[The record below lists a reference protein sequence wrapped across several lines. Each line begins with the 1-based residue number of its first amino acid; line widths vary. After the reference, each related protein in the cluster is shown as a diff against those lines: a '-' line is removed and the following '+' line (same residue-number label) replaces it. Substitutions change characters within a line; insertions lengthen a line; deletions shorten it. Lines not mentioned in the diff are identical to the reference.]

1 MKNTMKK
8 LLSLVLVA
16 MLLVCAVPFQAAA
29 TEADETLTVK
39 TYVDGKYVTDKYVTV
54 KPGQKLELTKELA
67 ETLIYGDK
75 EFVKWTN
82 MKDEE
87 TTGPI
92 SYDNLKKANANGYYV
107 NLYLNKKVEDT
118 RVDAKVPVEIYVDGS
133 YARKGE
139 ITVPV
144 DGSVKLTK
152 ELGLSLVN
160 SDKEFVKWT
169 GASGDEATDVTIKYD
184 KITDGYFLKLFVN
197 TKKAEEP
204 VKYITLKIIDDKG
217 NAIAREFQV
226 EPVNGKSSV
235 IDDILSYRWMGNW
248 KDSYE
253 FVTAKSDEKGNNL
266 SLSTTINAGDSLTVT
281 LKAKSGST
289 PEGDTV
295 RVTFYGTDGK
305 AVSTYNVTSGS
316 SIDSKKVSDAQ
327 SKADNKTGY
336 TFKGWKIDNK
346 GDLYTSAQ
354 VAKLVIK
361 GNVEFYAYLEKDTTT
376 TNNKFPYKV
385 YLHIFKDNKVDDPA
399 KTINI
404 TEGIA
409 LDGKVTLDE
418 VKTVVKNYYT
428 AKTSDGIKYDGMYM
442 AKGNWVGNFVNDTQ
456 KYDTISDTN
465 ELRKESEVHINVM
478 ITNANAKSATNEEA
492 DKTNPKTGDMIFIP
506 VIFMV
511 VSGAAIAGVYF
522 YNKIIRQNLVWAVIY
537 NIICIPIAAAGIVN
551 PSIAA
556 AAMSLSS
563 NGVLLN
569 SLRLKNIEK

>member
-16 MLLVCAVPFQAAA
+16 MLLVSAVPFQAAA
-29 TEADETLTVK
+29 AEETTPLTIKVYDADGNFIAPKTYDVRADETVTLTEDFAK
-39 TYVDGKYVTDKYVTV
+39 S
-54 KPGQKLELTKELA
+54 LLTK
-67 ETLIYGDK
+67 DSW
-75 EFVKWTN
+75 EFVQWTN
-82 MKDEE
+82 KRGEDSLNAQ
-87 TTGPI
+87 I
-92 SYDNLKKANANGYYV
+92 SYSNLKKANADGYYV
-107 NLYLNKKVEDT
+107 NLILKKKAAEDT
-118 RVDAKVPVEIYVDGS
+118 RVDAKVPVKIFVDGVHK
-133 YARKGE
+133 RDGQ

-144 DGSVKLTK
+144 DDGVKLTK
-152 ELGLSLVN
+152 ELGLRLAN
-160 SDKEFVKWT
+160 PDEEFDKWVGT
-169 GASGDEATDVTIKYD
+169 SRNNATDETVEYG
-184 KITDGYFLKLFVN
+184 KIYDGYSLELYVN
-197 TKKAEEP
+197 TKKAEETP
-204 VKYITLKIIDDKG
+204 KYITTYIVDDKG
-217 NAIAREFQV
+217 NAISSDTDF
-226 EPVNGKSSV
+226 EPVNGKSAV
-235 IDDILSYRWMGNW
+235 ISNIMTYRWLKGWEN
-248 KDSYE
+248 SYE
-253 FVTAKSDEKGNNL
+253 FVTAKSTEKGSKL
-266 SLSTTINAGDSLTVT
+266 SVDTTINVGDTVT
-281 LKAKSGST
+281 ITVKAKGSST
-289 PEGDTV
+289 PEAGTV

-361 GNVEFYAYLEKDTTT
+361 GNVDFYAYLEKDTTT

-385 YLHIFKDNKVDDPA
+385 YLHIFKDNKADDPA

-428 AKTSDGIKYDGMYM
+428 AKTSDGIKYDGLYM
-442 AKGNWVGNFVNDTQ
+442 AKGNWVGNLVNDTQ
-456 KYDTISDTN
+456 KYTTIEDTN
-465 ELRKESEVHINVM
+465 EFRKESEVHINVM
-478 ITNANAKSATNEEA
+478 ITNANAKSTTNEKA

-522 YNKIIRQNLVWAVIY
+522 YNKKRNA
-537 NIICIPIAAAGIVN
+537 
-551 PSIAA
+551 
-556 AAMSLSS
+556 
-563 NGVLLN
+563 
-569 SLRLKNIEK
+569 R

>member
-16 MLLVCAVPFQAAA
+16 MLLVSAVPFQAAA
-29 TEADETLTVK
+29 ASTETVK
-39 TYVDGKYVTDKYVTV
+39 VPVHVYIDGTPSTTTKEISLN
-54 KPGQKLELTKELA
+54 PGQEVTLNEEVALSLLTKN
-67 ETLIYGDK
+67 DK
-75 EFVKWTN
+75 EFVQWTDRDGN
-82 MKDEE
+82 KTSGTIDYE
-87 TTGPI
+87 GA
-92 SYDNLKKANANGYYV
+92 KAAVPNGYFVSVWYKTKV
-107 NLYLNKKVEDT
+107 VEDI
-118 RVDAKVPVEIYVDGS
+118 RVDAKVPVEICVDGS
-133 YARKGE
+133 YNRKGE

-144 DGSVKLTK
+144 DGSVTLTK

-160 SDKEFVKWT
+160 ADKEFVKWT
-169 GASGDEATDVTIKYD
+169 GSSDNEATDVAVKYGN
-184 KITDGYFLKLFVN
+184 ITDGYYVKLFVN

-204 VKYITLKIIDDKG
+204 VKPITVKIVDDKG
-217 NAIAREFQV
+217 NAIAKQFEV
-226 EPVNGKSSV
+226 TPANGKSSV
-235 IDDILSYRWMGNW
+235 VGDILTQRWMGNW

-266 SLSTTINAGDSLTVT
+266 SLTTTINAGDSLTVT

-346 GDLYTSAQ
+346 GELYTSAQ
-354 VAKLVIK
+354 VAKIAIK
-361 GNVEFYAYLEKDTTT
+361 SNVEFYAQLEKDTTT

-428 AKTSDGIKYDGMYM
+428 AKTSDGIKYDGMYL

-456 KYDTISDTN
+456 KYTTIEDTN
-465 ELRKESEVHINVM
+465 EFRKESEVHINVM
-478 ITNANAKSATNEEA
+478 ITNANAKSTTNEKA

-522 YNKIIRQNLVWAVIY
+522 YNKKRSA
-537 NIICIPIAAAGIVN
+537 
-551 PSIAA
+551 
-556 AAMSLSS
+556 
-563 NGVLLN
+563 
-569 SLRLKNIEK
+569 R

>member
-16 MLLVCAVPFQAAA
+16 MLLVSAVPFQAAA

-82 MKDEE
+82 MNDVE

-92 SYDNLKKANANGYYV
+92 SYDGLQKAESGYYV
-107 NLYLNKKVEDT
+107 NLYVKTKDT
-118 RVDAKVPVEIYVDGS
+118 RVDAKVPVKIYVDGS
-133 YARKGE
+133 YARDGE

-144 DGSVKLTK
+144 DGSVTLTK

-160 SDKEFVKWT
+160 ADKEFVKWT
-169 GASGDEATDVTIKYD
+169 GSSDNEATDVTINYAG
-184 KITDGYFLKLFVN
+184 IGDGYFLKLYVN
-197 TKKAEEP
+197 TKKVEEP
-204 VKYITLKIIDDKG
+204 AKYITLKIIDDKG

-226 EPVNGKSSV
+226 EPVNGKASV
-235 IDDILSYRWMGNW
+235 IGDILSYRWMGNW

-361 GNVEFYAYLEKDTTT
+361 GNVDFYAYLEKDTTT

-428 AKTSDGIKYDGMYM
+428 AKTSDGIKYDGMYL

-456 KYDTISDTN
+456 KYTTIEDTN
-465 ELRKESEVHINVM
+465 EFRKESEVHINVM
-478 ITNANAKSATNEEA
+478 ITNANAKSTTNEKA

-522 YNKIIRQNLVWAVIY
+522 YNKKRNA
-537 NIICIPIAAAGIVN
+537 
-551 PSIAA
+551 
-556 AAMSLSS
+556 
-563 NGVLLN
+563 
-569 SLRLKNIEK
+569 R

>member
-29 TEADETLTVK
+29 AEEAENLTVK
-39 TYVDGKYVTDKYVTV
+39 TYVDGKYVTDKHVSV
-54 KPGQKLELTKELA
+54 NPGESLTLTKELA
-67 ETLIYGDK
+67 ETLVEDNK

-107 NLYLNKKVEDT
+107 NLYVNKKVEDT
-118 RVDAKVPVEIYVDGS
+118 RVDAKVPVKIYVDGS
-133 YARKGE
+133 YARDGE

-169 GASGDEATDVTIKYD
+169 GASGNEATDVTIKYAGID
-184 KITDGYFLKLFVN
+184 DDYSLKLYVN

-217 NAIAREFQV
+217 NTIAREFQV

-235 IDDILSYRWMGNW
+235 ISDILSYRWMGNW

-428 AKTSDGIKYDGMYM
+428 AKTSDGIKYDGMYL

-456 KYDTISDTN
+456 KYTTIEDTN
-465 ELRKESEVHINVM
+465 EMRKESEVHINVM
-478 ITNANAKSATNEEA
+478 ITNANAKSTTNEKA

-522 YNKIIRQNLVWAVIY
+522 YNKKRNA
-537 NIICIPIAAAGIVN
+537 
-551 PSIAA
+551 
-556 AAMSLSS
+556 
-563 NGVLLN
+563 
-569 SLRLKNIEK
+569 R

>member
-29 TEADETLTVK
+29 TEASVEKLNVK
-39 TYVDGKYVTDKYVTV
+39 VYVDGVYNTDKQIDV
-54 KPGQKLELTKELA
+54 KPGESLTLTKELA
-67 ETLIYGDK
+67 ETMIKSDK

-107 NLYLNKKVEDT
+107 NLYVNKKVEDT
-118 RVDAKVPVEIYVDGS
+118 RVDAKVPVKIFVDGS
-133 YARKGE
+133 YVRDGE

-144 DGSVKLTK
+144 DGAVTLTK
-152 ELGLSLVN
+152 ELGLKLVKE
-160 SDKEFVKWT
+160 DKEFVKWT
-169 GASGDEATDVTIKYD
+169 GASDNDATGVTIKYAGID
-184 KITDGYFLKLFVN
+184 DGYSLKLYVN
-197 TKKAEEP
+197 TKKAEETP
-204 VKYITLKIIDDKG
+204 KYITTYIVDDKG
-217 NAIAREFQV
+217 NAISSDTNF
-226 EPVNGKSSV
+226 EPANGKSAV
-235 IDDILSYRWMGNW
+235 ISDIMTWRWLKGWEN
-248 KDSYE
+248 SYE
-253 FVTAKSDEKGNNL
+253 FVTAKSIEKGSKL
-266 SLSTTINAGDSLTVT
+266 TASTTINVGDTVT
-281 LKAKSGST
+281 ITVKAKSGST
-289 PEGDTV
+289 PETGTI
-295 RVTFYGTDGK
+295 RVTFYDTDSED
-305 AVSTYNVTSGS
+305 VSTYKVKSGDT
-316 SIDSKKVSDAQ
+316 IDSKKVSDAQ

-346 GDLYTSAQ
+346 GELYTSAQ
-354 VAKLVIK
+354 VAKIAIK
-361 GNVEFYAYLEKDTTT
+361 SNVEFYAQLEKDTTT

-385 YLHIFKDNKVDDPA
+385 YLHIFKDNKIDDPA

-478 ITNANAKSATNEEA
+478 ITNANAKSTTNEKA

-522 YNKIIRQNLVWAVIY
+522 YNKKRSA
-537 NIICIPIAAAGIVN
+537 
-551 PSIAA
+551 
-556 AAMSLSS
+556 
-563 NGVLLN
+563 
-569 SLRLKNIEK
+569 R

>member
-1 MKNTMKK
+1 MKK

-217 NAIAREFQV
+217 NTIAREFQV

-235 IDDILSYRWMGNW
+235 ISDILSYRWMGNW

-266 SLSTTINAGDSLTVT
+266 SLSTTIDAGDSLTVT

-336 TFKGWKIDNK
+336 SFKGWKIDNK

-385 YLHIFKDNKVDDPA
+385 YLHIFKDNKIDDPA

-478 ITNANAKSATNEEA
+478 ITNANAKSTTNEKA

-522 YNKIIRQNLVWAVIY
+522 YNKKRSAPVIE
-537 NIICIPIAAAGIVN
+537 NTLIQENPGSFGCRDFLRCAGRFAEKIL
-551 PSIAA
+551 PKKYSHFHRY
-556 AAMSLSS
+556 
-563 NGVLLN
+563 VL
-569 SLRLKNIEK
+569 

>member
-29 TEADETLTVK
+29 TEAAAKTVKVNVYVDDVLTADKTLTVK
-39 TYVDGKYVTDKYVTV
+39 PGESVT
-54 KPGQKLELTKELA
+54 LTKELG
-67 ETLIYGDK
+67 ESLVKPDK
-75 EFVKWTN
+75 AFVKWTGASGN
-82 MKDEE
+82 DATDVTIKYDEI
-87 TTGPI
+87 T
-92 SYDNLKKANANGYYV
+92 DGYYL
-107 NLYLNKKVEDT
+107 NLYVKKVVEDT
-118 RVDAKVPVEIYVDGS
+118 RVDAKVPVKIYVDGS
-133 YARKGE
+133 YVRDGE

-144 DGSVKLTK
+144 DGAVTLTK
-152 ELGLSLVN
+152 ELGLKLVKE
-160 SDKEFVKWT
+160 DKEFVKWT
-169 GASGDEATDVTIKYD
+169 GASDNDATGVTINYAG
-184 KITDGYFLKLFVN
+184 IGDGYFLKLFVN

-204 VKYITLKIIDDKG
+204 VKPITVKIVDDKG
-217 NAIAREFQV
+217 NAIAKQFEV
-226 EPVNGKSSV
+226 TPANGKSSV
-235 IDDILSYRWMGNW
+235 VGDILTQRWMGNW

-253 FVTAKSDEKGNNL
+253 FVTAKSDEKGSNL
-266 SLSTTINAGDSLTVT
+266 SLTTTINAGDSLTVT

-361 GNVEFYAYLEKDTTT
+361 GNVDFYAYLEKDTTT

-428 AKTSDGIKYDGMYM
+428 AKTSDGIKYDGLYM

-456 KYDTISDTN
+456 KYTTIEDTN
-465 ELRKESEVHINVM
+465 EFRKESEVHINVM
-478 ITNANAKSATNEEA
+478 ITNANAKSNTTEKA

-522 YNKIIRQNLVWAVIY
+522 YNKKRNA
-537 NIICIPIAAAGIVN
+537 
-551 PSIAA
+551 
-556 AAMSLSS
+556 
-563 NGVLLN
+563 
-569 SLRLKNIEK
+569 R

>member
-16 MLLVCAVPFQAAA
+16 MLLVSAVPFQAAA
-29 TEADETLTVK
+29 TQADASKQITFKVKVNDEDTVAYEV
-39 TYVDGKYVTDKYVTV
+39 TQAPANGKSATVGAMLDHWYKGSYKGIKSIWISGQGTVADPSADTVVEVGQSVTV
-54 KPGQKLELTKELA
+54 RVT
-67 ETLIYGDK
+67 
-75 EFVKWTN
+75 
-82 MKDEE
+82 KDEE
-87 TTGPI
+87 TTPTEKPTEAPVENKLIRFQIKFDKSDDVTYTKIATPENGESAVI
-92 SYDNLKKANANGYYV
+92 ANLLTYWFGADWSKTYKFEHAYSS
-107 NLYLNKKVEDT
+107 NKKETYTDT
-118 RVDAKVPVEIYVDGS
+118 NTTVYVDDT
-133 YARKGE
+133 
-139 ITVPV
+139 ITIR
-144 DGSVKLTK
+144 
-152 ELGLSLVN
+152 LS
-160 SDKEFVKWT
+160 
-169 GASGDEATDVTIKYD
+169 TI
-184 KITDGYFLKLFVN
+184 
-197 TKKAEEP
+197 KKAEEP
-204 VKYITLKIIDDKG
+204 VKPITVKIVDDKG
-217 NAIAREFQV
+217 NAIAKQFEV
-226 EPVNGKSSV
+226 TPANGKSSV
-235 IDDILSYRWMGNW
+235 VGDILTQRWMGNW

-253 FVTAKSDEKGNNL
+253 FVTAKSDEKGSNL
-266 SLSTTINAGDSLTVT
+266 SLTTTINAGDSLTVT

-289 PEGDTV
+289 PEAGTV

-361 GNVEFYAYLEKDTTT
+361 GNVDFYAYLEKDTTT

-409 LDGKVTLDE
+409 LDGVVTLDE

-428 AKTSDGIKYDGMYM
+428 AKTSDGIKYDGLYM

-456 KYDTISDTN
+456 KYTTIEDTN
-465 ELRKESEVHINVM
+465 EFRKESEVHINVM
-478 ITNANAKSATNEEA
+478 ITNANAKSTTNEKA

-522 YNKIIRQNLVWAVIY
+522 YNKKRNA
-537 NIICIPIAAAGIVN
+537 
-551 PSIAA
+551 
-556 AAMSLSS
+556 
-563 NGVLLN
+563 
-569 SLRLKNIEK
+569 R

>member
-1 MKNTMKK
+1 MKK

-118 RVDAKVPVEIYVDGS
+118 RVDAKVPVKIYVDGS
-133 YARKGE
+133 YARDGE

-144 DGSVKLTK
+144 DGAVTLTK
-152 ELGLSLVN
+152 ELGLKLVN

-169 GASGDEATDVTIKYD
+169 GASDNEATDVTIKYAGID
-184 KITDGYFLKLFVN
+184 DGYFLKLFVN

-204 VKYITLKIIDDKG
+204 AKYITLKIIDDKG

-235 IDDILSYRWMGNW
+235 ISDILSYRWMGNW

-253 FVTAKSDEKGNNL
+253 FVTAKSDEMGNNL

-361 GNVEFYAYLEKDTTT
+361 GNVEFYASSRRTPPLPTTSSPTRFTCTSSRT
-376 TNNKFPYKV
+376 TRS
-385 YLHIFKDNKVDDPA
+385 
-399 KTINI
+399 TIPP
-404 TEGIA
+404 
-409 LDGKVTLDE
+409 
-418 VKTVVKNYYT
+418 
-428 AKTSDGIKYDGMYM
+428 
-442 AKGNWVGNFVNDTQ
+442 
-456 KYDTISDTN
+456 
-465 ELRKESEVHINVM
+465 R
-478 ITNANAKSATNEEA
+478 
-492 DKTNPKTGDMIFIP
+492 
-506 VIFMV
+506 
-511 VSGAAIAGVYF
+511 
-522 YNKIIRQNLVWAVIY
+522 
-537 NIICIPIAAAGIVN
+537 
-551 PSIAA
+551 PSISPRA
-556 AAMSLSS
+556 
-563 NGVLLN
+563 LLWTAR
-569 SLRLKNIEK
+569 SHWMRSRPL

>member
-54 KPGQKLELTKELA
+54 KPGQELELTKELA

-82 MKDEE
+82 MKDVE

-92 SYDNLKKANANGYYV
+92 SYDNLKKANADGYYV
-107 NLYLNKKVEDT
+107 NLILKKKAAEDT
-118 RVDAKVPVEIYVDGS
+118 RVDAKVPVKIYVDGS
-133 YARKGE
+133 YVRDGE

-152 ELGLSLVN
+152 ELGLKLVKE
-160 SDKEFVKWT
+160 DKEFVQWT
-169 GASGDEATDVTIKYD
+169 GASGNEATDVTINYAGID
-184 KITDGYFLKLFVN
+184 DGYFLKLFVN

-204 VKYITLKIIDDKG
+204 AKYITTYIVDNKG
-217 NAIAREFQV
+217 NAISSDTDF
-226 EPVNGKSSV
+226 EPVNGKSAV
-235 IDDILSYRWMGNW
+235 ISDIMTYRWLKGWEN
-248 KDSYE
+248 SYE
-253 FVTAKSDEKGNNL
+253 FVTAKSAKLGNKL
-266 SLSTTINAGDSLTVT
+266 TASTTINVGDTVT
-281 LKAKSGST
+281 ITVKAKSGNT
-289 PEGDTV
+289 PETDTI
-295 RVTFYGTDGK
+295 RVTFYDTDSK
-305 AVSTYNVTSGS
+305 AVSTYKVKSGDT
-316 SIDSKKVSDAQ
+316 IDSKKVSDAQ

-346 GDLYTSAQ
+346 GELYTSAQ
-354 VAKLVIK
+354 VAKIAIK
-361 GNVEFYAYLEKDTTT
+361 SNVEFYAQLEKDTTT

-385 YLHIFKDNKVDDPA
+385 YLHIFKDNKIDDPA

-478 ITNANAKSATNEEA
+478 ITNANAKSTTNEKA

-522 YNKIIRQNLVWAVIY
+522 YNKKRSA
-537 NIICIPIAAAGIVN
+537 
-551 PSIAA
+551 
-556 AAMSLSS
+556 
-563 NGVLLN
+563 
-569 SLRLKNIEK
+569 R

>member
-29 TEADETLTVK
+29 AEETTPLTIKVYDADGNSITTKTYDVKADETVTLTEDFAK
-39 TYVDGKYVTDKYVTV
+39 S
-54 KPGQKLELTKELA
+54 LLTK
-67 ETLIYGDK
+67 DSW

-82 MKDEE
+82 KD
-87 TTGPI
+87 GKDSLNAQI
-92 SYDNLKKANANGYYV
+92 SYNNLKKVEGDYYV
-107 NLYLNKKVEDT
+107 NLYLKKKVAEDT
-118 RVDAKVPVEIYVDGS
+118 RVDAKVPVKIYVDGS
-133 YARKGE
+133 YARDGE

-144 DGSVKLTK
+144 DGAVTLTK

-160 SDKEFVKWT
+160 ADKEFVKWT
-169 GASGDEATDVTIKYD
+169 GASDNEATDVAVKYGN
-184 KITDGYFLKLFVN
+184 ITDGYFLKLFVN

-204 VKYITLKIIDDKG
+204 VKPITVKIVDDKG
-217 NAIAREFQV
+217 NAIAKQFEV
-226 EPVNGKSSV
+226 TPANGKSSV
-235 IDDILSYRWMGNW
+235 VGDILTQRWMGNW

-253 FVTAKSDEKGNNL
+253 FVTAKSDEKGGTL
-266 SLSTTINAGDSLTVT
+266 TLSTTINAGDTLTVT
-281 LKAKSGST
+281 LKTKSST
-289 PEGDTV
+289 
-295 RVTFYGTDGK
+295 
-305 AVSTYNVTSGS
+305 
-316 SIDSKKVSDAQ
+316 
-327 SKADNKTGY
+327 
-336 TFKGWKIDNK
+336 
-346 GDLYTSAQ
+346 
-354 VAKLVIK
+354 
-361 GNVEFYAYLEKDTTT
+361 GNNTT

-428 AKTSDGIKYDGMYM
+428 AKTSDGIKYDGMYL
-442 AKGNWVGNFVNDTQ
+442 AEGNWVGNFVNDTK

-465 ELRKESEVHINVM
+465 DMRKTREVHINVM
-478 ITNANAKSATNEEA
+478 ITNANAKSSTNEKA

-522 YNKIIRQNLVWAVIY
+522 YNKKRNA
-537 NIICIPIAAAGIVN
+537 
-551 PSIAA
+551 
-556 AAMSLSS
+556 
-563 NGVLLN
+563 
-569 SLRLKNIEK
+569 R

>member
-204 VKYITLKIIDDKG
+204 AKYITLKIIDDKG

-266 SLSTTINAGDSLTVT
+266 SLSTTIDAGDSLTVT

-478 ITNANAKSATNEEA
+478 ITNANAKSATNEKA

-522 YNKIIRQNLVWAVIY
+522 YNKKRSA
-537 NIICIPIAAAGIVN
+537 
-551 PSIAA
+551 
-556 AAMSLSS
+556 
-563 NGVLLN
+563 
-569 SLRLKNIEK
+569 R

>member
-29 TEADETLTVK
+29 TEASVEKLNVK
-39 TYVDGKYVTDKYVTV
+39 VYVDGEYKTDKQIDV
-54 KPGQKLELTKELA
+54 KPGESLTLTKELA
-67 ETLIYGDK
+67 ETMIKSDK

-82 MKDEE
+82 MKDVE

-92 SYDNLKKANANGYYV
+92 SYDNLKKANADGYYV
-107 NLYLNKKVEDT
+107 NLILKKKAAEDT
-118 RVDAKVPVEIYVDGS
+118 RVDAKVPVKIYVDGS
-133 YARKGE
+133 YVRDGE

-152 ELGLSLVN
+152 ELGLKLVKE
-160 SDKEFVKWT
+160 DKEFVQWT
-169 GASGDEATDVTIKYD
+169 GASGNEATDVTINYAGID
-184 KITDGYFLKLFVN
+184 DGYFLKLFVN
-197 TKKAEEP
+197 TKKAEETP
-204 VKYITLKIIDDKG
+204 KYITTYIVDDKG
-217 NAIAREFQV
+217 NAISSDTDF
-226 EPVNGKSSV
+226 EPVNGKSAV
-235 IDDILSYRWMGNW
+235 ISDIMTYRWLKGWEN
-248 KDSYE
+248 SYE
-253 FVTAKSDEKGNNL
+253 FVTAKSAKLGNKL
-266 SLSTTINAGDSLTVT
+266 TASTTINVGDTVT
-281 LKAKSGST
+281 ITVKAKGSST
-289 PEGDTV
+289 PETDTV

-327 SKADNKTGY
+327 SKADTKTGY

-385 YLHIFKDNKVDDPA
+385 YLHIFKDNKIDDPA

-478 ITNANAKSATNEEA
+478 ITNANAKSATNEKA

-522 YNKIIRQNLVWAVIY
+522 YNKKRSA
-537 NIICIPIAAAGIVN
+537 
-551 PSIAA
+551 
-556 AAMSLSS
+556 
-563 NGVLLN
+563 
-569 SLRLKNIEK
+569 R

>member
-1 MKNTMKK
+1 M
-8 LLSLVLVA
+8 
-16 MLLVCAVPFQAAA
+16 
-29 TEADETLTVK
+29 
-39 TYVDGKYVTDKYVTV
+39 

-169 GASGDEATDVTIKYD
+169 GASGNEATDVTIKYAGID
-184 KITDGYFLKLFVN
+184 DGYSLKLFVN

-336 TFKGWKIDNK
+336 SFKGWKIDNK

-361 GNVEFYAYLEKDTTT
+361 GNVEFYASSRRTPPLPTTSSPTRFTCTSSRT
-376 TNNKFPYKV
+376 TRS
-385 YLHIFKDNKVDDPA
+385 
-399 KTINI
+399 TIPPRPS
-404 TEGIA
+404 TSPRA
-409 LDGKVTLDE
+409 LLW
-418 VKTVVKNYYT
+418 T
-428 AKTSDGIKYDGMYM
+428 ARSRWMR
-442 AKGNWVGNFVNDTQ
+442 
-456 KYDTISDTN
+456 SRP
-465 ELRKESEVHINVM
+465 L
-478 ITNANAKSATNEEA
+478 
-492 DKTNPKTGDMIFIP
+492 
-506 VIFMV
+506 
-511 VSGAAIAGVYF
+511 
-522 YNKIIRQNLVWAVIY
+522 
-537 NIICIPIAAAGIVN
+537 
-551 PSIAA
+551 
-556 AAMSLSS
+556 
-563 NGVLLN
+563 
-569 SLRLKNIEK
+569 

>member
-29 TEADETLTVK
+29 AEEAENLTVK
-39 TYVDGKYVTDKYVTV
+39 TYVDGKYVTDKHVSV
-54 KPGQKLELTKELA
+54 NPGESLTLTKELA
-67 ETLIYGDK
+67 ETLVEDNK

-107 NLYLNKKVEDT
+107 NLYVNKKVEDT
-118 RVDAKVPVEIYVDGS
+118 RVDAKVPVKIYVDGS
-133 YARKGE
+133 YARDGE

-169 GASGDEATDVTIKYD
+169 GASDNDATNVTINYAG
-184 KITDGYFLKLFVN
+184 IGDGYSLKLYVN
-197 TKKAEEP
+197 TKKVEEP
-204 VKYITLKIIDDKG
+204 AKVITTYIVDDKG
-217 NAIAREFQV
+217 NAISSDTNF
-226 EPVNGKSSV
+226 EPANGKSAV
-235 IDDILSYRWMGNW
+235 ISDIMTWRWLKGWEN
-248 KDSYE
+248 SYE
-253 FVTAKSDEKGNNL
+253 FVTAKSIEKGSKL
-266 SLSTTINAGDSLTVT
+266 TASTTINVGDTVT
-281 LKAKSGST
+281 ITVKAKSGST
-289 PEGDTV
+289 PEAGTV

-316 SIDSKKVSDAQ
+316 KIDSKKVSDAQ

-346 GDLYTSAQ
+346 GDLYTSAK
-354 VAKLVIK
+354 VADLTIK

-478 ITNANAKSATNEEA
+478 ITNANAKSTTNEKA

-522 YNKIIRQNLVWAVIY
+522 YNKKRSA
-537 NIICIPIAAAGIVN
+537 
-551 PSIAA
+551 
-556 AAMSLSS
+556 
-563 NGVLLN
+563 
-569 SLRLKNIEK
+569 R

>member
-1 MKNTMKK
+1 M
-8 LLSLVLVA
+8 
-16 MLLVCAVPFQAAA
+16 
-29 TEADETLTVK
+29 
-39 TYVDGKYVTDKYVTV
+39 
-54 KPGQKLELTKELA
+54 
-67 ETLIYGDK
+67 
-75 EFVKWTN
+75 
-82 MKDEE
+82 
-87 TTGPI
+87 
-92 SYDNLKKANANGYYV
+92 
-107 NLYLNKKVEDT
+107 
-118 RVDAKVPVEIYVDGS
+118 
-133 YARKGE
+133 
-139 ITVPV
+139 
-144 DGSVKLTK
+144 
-152 ELGLSLVN
+152 
-160 SDKEFVKWT
+160 
-169 GASGDEATDVTIKYD
+169 
-184 KITDGYFLKLFVN
+184 
-197 TKKAEEP
+197 
-204 VKYITLKIIDDKG
+204 
-217 NAIAREFQV
+217 
-226 EPVNGKSSV
+226 
-235 IDDILSYRWMGNW
+235 
-248 KDSYE
+248 
-253 FVTAKSDEKGNNL
+253 
-266 SLSTTINAGDSLTVT
+266 
-281 LKAKSGST
+281 
-289 PEGDTV
+289 
-295 RVTFYGTDGK
+295 
-305 AVSTYNVTSGS
+305 TSGS

-478 ITNANAKSATNEEA
+478 ITNANAKSATNEKA

-522 YNKIIRQNLVWAVIY
+522 YNKKRSA
-537 NIICIPIAAAGIVN
+537 
-551 PSIAA
+551 
-556 AAMSLSS
+556 
-563 NGVLLN
+563 
-569 SLRLKNIEK
+569 R

>member
-1 MKNTMKK
+1 MKK

-29 TEADETLTVK
+29 A
-39 TYVDGKYVTDKYVTV
+39 
-54 KPGQKLELTKELA
+54 
-67 ETLIYGDK
+67 
-75 EFVKWTN
+75 
-82 MKDEE
+82 EE
-87 TTGPI
+87 TTPLTIKVYDADGNSITTKTYDVKTDETVTLTEDFAKSLLTKDSWEFVQWTNKDGKDSLNAQI
-92 SYDNLKKANANGYYV
+92 SYSNLKKANADGYYV
-107 NLYLNKKVEDT
+107 NLILKKKAAEDT
-118 RVDAKVPVEIYVDGS
+118 RVDAKVPVKIYLDGS
-133 YARKGE
+133 YLRDGQ

-160 SDKEFVKWT
+160 ADKEFVKWT
-169 GASGDEATDVTIKYD
+169 GSSDNEATDVTINYAGID
-184 KITDGYFLKLFVN
+184 DGYFLKLFVN

-204 VKYITLKIIDDKG
+204 VKPITVKIVDDKG
-217 NAIAREFQV
+217 NAIAKQFEV
-226 EPVNGKSSV
+226 TPANGKSSV
-235 IDDILSYRWMGNW
+235 VGDILTQRWMGNW

-266 SLSTTINAGDSLTVT
+266 SLTTTINAGDSLTVT
-281 LKAKSGST
+281 LKAKSCST

-361 GNVEFYAYLEKDTTT
+361 GNVDFYAYLEKDST
-376 TNNKFPYKV
+376 TNNKFPHEV
-385 YLHIFKDNKVDDPA
+385 YLQIYKDTKLSAPD
-399 KTINI
+399 KTIKI
-404 TEGIA
+404 SDGIA
-409 LDGKVTLDE
+409 VDGVVSMKE
-418 VKTVVKNYYT
+418 VQSVVKNYYT
-428 AKTSDGIKYDGMYM
+428 AKNSDGIQYDGLYL
-442 AKGNWVGNFVNDTQ
+442 AEGNFAGNYVTDSGKQDSFDDINARRQ
-456 KYDTISDTN
+456 ERN
-465 ELRKESEVHINVM
+465 VHINVM
-478 ITNANAKSATNEEA
+478 ITNANAKSNTTEKA

-522 YNKIIRQNLVWAVIY
+522 YNKKRNA
-537 NIICIPIAAAGIVN
+537 
-551 PSIAA
+551 
-556 AAMSLSS
+556 
-563 NGVLLN
+563 
-569 SLRLKNIEK
+569 R

>member
-29 TEADETLTVK
+29 TEADAKTVKVNVYVDDVLTADKTLTVK
-39 TYVDGKYVTDKYVTV
+39 PGESVT
-54 KPGQKLELTKELA
+54 LTKELG
-67 ETLIYGDK
+67 ESLVKSDK
-75 EFVKWTN
+75 AFVKWTGASGN
-82 MKDEE
+82 E
-87 TTGPI
+87 
-92 SYDNLKKANANGYYV
+92 ANGQVIPYEKIPADYSV
-107 NLYLNKKVEDT
+107 NLYVKKVVADT
-118 RVDAKVPVEIYVDGS
+118 RVDAKVPVKIFVDGS
-133 YARKGE
+133 YVRDGE

-152 ELGLSLVN
+152 ELGLKLVKE
-160 SDKEFVKWT
+160 DKEFVKWT
-169 GASGDEATDVTIKYD
+169 GASDNEATDVTINYAGID
-184 KITDGYFLKLFVN
+184 DGYFLKLFVN
-197 TKKAEEP
+197 TKKVEEP
-204 VKYITLKIIDDKG
+204 AKVITTYIVDDKG
-217 NAIAREFQV
+217 NAISSDTNF
-226 EPVNGKSSV
+226 EPANGKSAV
-235 IDDILSYRWMGNW
+235 ISDIMTWRWLKGWEN
-248 KDSYE
+248 SYE
-253 FVTAKSDEKGNNL
+253 FVTAKSIEKGSKL
-266 SLSTTINAGDSLTVT
+266 TASTTINVGDTVT
-281 LKAKSGST
+281 ITVKAKSGST
-289 PEGDTV
+289 PEAGTV

-316 SIDSKKVSDAQ
+316 KIDSKKVSDAQ

-361 GNVEFYAYLEKDTTT
+361 GNVDFYAYLEKDTTT

-428 AKTSDGIKYDGMYM
+428 AKTSDGIKYDGMYL

-456 KYDTISDTN
+456 KYTTIEDTN
-465 ELRKESEVHINVM
+465 EMRKESEVHINVM
-478 ITNANAKSATNEEA
+478 ITNANAKSTTTEKA

-522 YNKIIRQNLVWAVIY
+522 YNKKRNA
-537 NIICIPIAAAGIVN
+537 
-551 PSIAA
+551 
-556 AAMSLSS
+556 
-563 NGVLLN
+563 
-569 SLRLKNIEK
+569 R

>member
-29 TEADETLTVK
+29 AEEAENLTVK
-39 TYVDGKYVTDKYVTV
+39 TYVDGKYVADKHVSV
-54 KPGQKLELTKELA
+54 NPGESLTLTKELA
-67 ETLIYGDK
+67 ETMIKSDK

-118 RVDAKVPVEIYVDGS
+118 RVDAKVPVKIYVDGS
-133 YARKGE
+133 YARDGE

-144 DGSVKLTK
+144 DGAVTLTK
-152 ELGLSLVN
+152 ELGLKLVKE
-160 SDKEFVKWT
+160 DKEFVKWT
-169 GASGDEATDVTIKYD
+169 GASDNEATGVTIKYAGID
-184 KITDGYFLKLFVN
+184 DGYSLKLYVA

-204 VKYITLKIIDDKG
+204 AKVITTYIVDDKG
-217 NAIAREFQV
+217 NAISSDTNFQ
-226 EPVNGKSSV
+226 PVNGKSAV
-235 IDDILSYRWMGNW
+235 ISDILTYRWLSTW

-253 FVTAKSDEKGNNL
+253 FVTAKSNEKGNDL
-266 SLSTTINAGDSLTVT
+266 SLSTTINVGDTLTVT
-281 LKAKSGST
+281 VKAKSGST
-289 PEGDTV
+289 PETGTV

-478 ITNANAKSATNEEA
+478 ITNANAKSTTNEKA

-522 YNKIIRQNLVWAVIY
+522 YNKKRSA
-537 NIICIPIAAAGIVN
+537 
-551 PSIAA
+551 
-556 AAMSLSS
+556 
-563 NGVLLN
+563 
-569 SLRLKNIEK
+569 R

>member
-92 SYDNLKKANANGYYV
+92 SYDNLKKANADGYYV

-118 RVDAKVPVEIYVDGS
+118 RVDAKVPVKIYVDGS
-133 YARKGE
+133 YARDGE

-144 DGSVKLTK
+144 DGAVTLTK
-152 ELGLSLVN
+152 ELGLKLVKE
-160 SDKEFVKWT
+160 DKEFVKWT
-169 GASGDEATDVTIKYD
+169 GASDNEATDVTIKYAGID
-184 KITDGYFLKLFVN
+184 DGYFLKLFVN

-204 VKYITLKIIDDKG
+204 VKPITVKIVDDKG
-217 NAIAREFQV
+217 NAIAKEFQV
-226 EPVNGKSSV
+226 TPVNGKYSV
-235 IDDILSYRWMGNW
+235 IGDILTQRWKGDW

-253 FVTAKSDEKGNNL
+253 FVTAKSDEKGGTL
-266 SLSTTINAGDSLTVT
+266 SLSTNINAGDTLVVT
-281 LKAKSGST
+281 LKAKSTST
-289 PEGDTV
+289 DITNN
-295 RVTFYGTDGK
+295 GT
-305 AVSTYNVTSGS
+305 T
-316 SIDSKKVSDAQ
+316 
-327 SKADNKTGY
+327 
-336 TFKGWKIDNK
+336 
-346 GDLYTSAQ
+346 
-354 VAKLVIK
+354 
-361 GNVEFYAYLEKDTTT
+361 
-376 TNNKFPYKV
+376 NKFPYKV

-428 AKTSDGIKYDGMYM
+428 AKTSDGIKYDGMYL
-442 AKGNWVGNFVNDTQ
+442 AEGNWVGNFVNDTK

-465 ELRKESEVHINVM
+465 EMRKTREVHINVM
-478 ITNANAKSATNEEA
+478 ITNANAKSSEKA

-511 VSGAAIAGVYF
+511 VSSAAIAGVYF
-522 YNKIIRQNLVWAVIY
+522 YNKKRSA
-537 NIICIPIAAAGIVN
+537 
-551 PSIAA
+551 
-556 AAMSLSS
+556 
-563 NGVLLN
+563 
-569 SLRLKNIEK
+569 R